1 MDEDTLN
8 RVPDDLKG
16 LRQWVIW
23 RYVGKDRRKTPFTP
37 SGNPAKANDIETWSN
52 FQDCLA
58 GFREG
63 RDEGLGFEFS
73 RDDPFCGVD
82 FDNCRDPKS
91 GVVED
96 WAREIIKKM
105 DTYSEVSPSGTGV
118 KLWCKGKSPFP
129 TGRQIVLGAARR
141 IEVYEWGRY
150 FAVTGLRLSG
160 VSSEIES
167 RDLSWLTGMV
177 CSPTRLSDVERAR
190 MYISKIPG
198 AKAGMGGHNAT
209 FHVACCLVLGFDL
222 SPEVSM
228 PLILNWNM
236 TCDPPWTE
244 GDLHH
249 KLSDASKQPG
259 PRGYLSDGSTP
270 RSGAS
275 VLLPEKESKLARD
288 VDILI
293 KGLEAICK
301 EIRSEVPDSKAGEGG
316 QGSSSDKDGVSG
328 KQ

>member
-1 MDEDTLN
+1 MDEDTLS

-23 RYVGKDRRKTPFTP
+23 RYVGKDKRKTPFTP
-37 SGNPAKANDIETWSN
+37 SGSPAKSNDPETWSS

-58 GFREG
+58 GFRED
-63 RDEGLGFEFS
+63 RDEGLGFEFT
-73 RDDPFCGVD
+73 RDDPFVGVD

-91 GVVED
+91 GSVDD
-96 WAREIIKKM
+96 WARTIIKKM
-105 DTYSEVSPSGTGV
+105 DTYSEVSPSGKGV

-129 TGRQIVLGAARR
+129 TGRQIVLGDARR

-160 VSSEIES
+160 VSFDIES

-198 AKAGMGGHNAT
+198 AQAGKGGHNAT

-222 SPEVSM
+222 SPEVSR
-228 PLILNWNM
+228 PLILNWNL

-244 GDLHH
+244 GDLNH
-249 KLSDASKQPG
+249 KLSDANSQTS
-259 PRGYLSDGSTP
+259 PRGYLSDSSAS

-275 VLLPEKESKLARD
+275 MLLPEKELKLARD
-288 VDILI
+288 VDILVR
-293 KGLEAICK
+293 GLEAICK
-301 EIRSEVPDSKAGEGG
+301 EIRSEASDSKAGEGG